1 MTPAQG
7 LAFVKRHGV
16 VLQAA
21 RGAVPSLAEAIVGGP
36 IRGSWWAHPS
46 GHDIFRVAD
55 AVSDSDDVLVC
66 KLIDG
71 KVTYVHRRLWPALV
85 KLAARFD
92 KQRLAKIW
100 NEHTQTG
107 AHKARAI
114 AFPKWVPDDVKHAA
128 AALSVAAAEALLPPA
143 LVTDAAAASA
153 APAAAS
159 ASARR
164 RTRAGSRR

>member
-21 RGAVPSLAEAIVGGP
+21 RGAVPSLAEAIAGGP
-36 IRGSWWAHPS
+36 IRGSWWSHPS
-46 GHDIFRVAD
+46 GHDIFRVAE
-55 AVSDSDDVLVC
+55 AVSDSADVLVC

-85 KLAARFD
+85 KVAPQLD

-100 NEHTQTG
+100 NEHTDTG
-107 AHKARAI
+107 AHKARAL
-114 AFPKWVPDDVKHAA
+114 AFPKWVPDDVKRAA
-128 AALSVAAAEALLPPA
+128 AALSVAAAQALLPPA
-143 LVTDAAAASA
+143 LFADVATSA

-159 ASARR
+159 RSGRR
-164 RTRAGSRR
+164 RAPAGTRR